1 MNTPKPTAREVIDAN
16 IEYHTALVNADYEKQ
31 PYFHPENRRRV
42 DGILAGG
49 AGGAFLD
56 IGCGTG
62 FLLEMAGEH
71 FKTCK
76 GIDITPAMVEAA
88 KAKGLDVVLGLSHEL
103 PFEDNTFDMI
113 ACNSFL
119 HHLQS
124 LAPTLKE
131 IFRVLKP
138 GGKFYA
144 DQEPN
149 FYFQEMLM
157 LHEGKT
163 ANELINNEYLRTIK
177 EEEIYAQEYGI
188 DQRVAKLAEYQK
200 IKGGFR
206 EEDIRGEFEIA
217 GFHDVEV
224 HYHWYLAEK
233 TEREASVRNY
243 LHTYLPATRPLFKYF
258 YILGHKGVS
267 PA

>member
-1 MNTPKPTAREVIDAN
+1 MNPPKPKNSEVIDAN
-16 IEYHTALVNADYEKQ
+16 IQYHTALVNADYEKQ

-42 DGILAGG
+42 ESILASGS
-49 AGGAFLD
+49 GGAFLD

-62 FLLEMAGEH
+62 FLLELAAAH
-71 FKTCK
+71 FGTCK
-76 GIDITPAMVEAA
+76 GIDITPAMVAA
-88 KAKGLDVVLGLSHEL
+88 SRAKGLDVVTGLSHEL
-103 PFEDNTFDMI
+103 PFADHTFDMV

-119 HHLQS
+119 HHLEN
-124 LAPTLKE
+124 LAPTLRE
-131 IFRVLKP
+131 IHRVLKP
-138 GGKFYA
+138 GGLFYA

-149 FYFQEMLM
+149 FYFQEMLI

-188 DQRVAKLAEYQK
+188 KQHIAKLAEFQK
-200 IKGGFR
+200 IKGGFK
-206 EEDIRGEFEIA
+206 EEDLRGEFGA
-217 GFHDVEV
+217 VGFESVEV

-233 TEREASVRNY
+233 TERDPALRNY

-258 YILGHKGVS
+258 YILGRKGGP